1 MRTSEPINMK
11 AAALAIV
18 LAAALTSA
26 TLGQQA
32 APAGRRVAVRAAHL
46 VDPASGQRL
55 DDVVVL
61 VEGDRVA
68 QVGSRLTIP
77 AGVETIDLGRS
88 TLLPGLIDVHTH
100 LTSQSDEYYSD
111 TFRRSPIDAAV
122 RAPTYAKRTLE
133 AGFTTVRDVGAA
145 EFIDVALRNA
155 INDGSV
161 PGPRMAVA
169 TLALSATGG
178 HGDLSGFSPYLRF
191 QMFSGV
197 ADGVDELRKR
207 VRENVKRGADWIK
220 VLAGAGVLSEEES
233 AGAPQYSQ
241 EELNAVV
248 TEATMWG
255 RKVAAHA
262 HGAEAIRRAARAGV
276 ASVEHGGLVDEEGV
290 RIMKEH
296 GTFLVPDIIT
306 DVYILEHGA
315 EQKLPPLMI
324 EKERSLRGQQD
335 VNWSRAF
342 KAGVRFAFGTDA
354 GVYPHGQNAR
364 QFALLVKHVGLSPLD
379 AIRMATTSA
388 ADLLAWSNRV
398 GRVAPGYY
406 ADLIAVSGDPL
417 ADVSELERVRWVMK
431 GGVVYKQE
439 IRN

>member
-1 MRTSEPINMK
+1 MTQKSGVR
-11 AAALAIV
+11 AAFTIV
-18 LAAALTSA
+18 VSVALTAA
-26 TLGQQA
+26 TAGQQT
-32 APAGRRVAVRAAHL
+32 PAVRRVAIRAAHL
-46 VDPASGQRL
+46 VDPASGQRT
-55 DDVVVL
+55 DDAVVL
-61 VEGDRVA
+61 VEGDRVV
-68 QVGSRLTIP
+68 QVGSRLAIP

-88 TLLPGLIDVHTH
+88 TILPGLIDVHTH
-100 LTSQSDEYYSD
+100 LTTESDEYYSD

-122 RAPTYAKRTLE
+122 RAPTHAKRTLE

-145 EFIDVALRNA
+145 EYVDVALRNA
-155 INDGSV
+155 IDEGVV

-178 HGDLSGFSPYLRF
+178 HGDLNGFSPYLHF
-191 QMFSGV
+191 QTFSGV
-197 ADGVDELRKR
+197 ADGPDELRKK
-207 VRENVKRGADWIK
+207 VRENIKRGADWIK

-248 TEATMWG
+248 TEAAMWG

-262 HGAEAIRRAARAGV
+262 HGAEAIKRAARAGV

-306 DVYILEHGA
+306 DVFILEHGA

-335 VNWSRAF
+335 ANWSRAF
-342 KAGVRFAFGTDA
+342 KAGVKLAFGTDA

-364 QFALLVKHVGLSPLD
+364 QFALLVQHVGLSPLD
-379 AIRMATTSA
+379 AIRMATTNA
-388 ADLLAWSNRV
+388 AELMMWSNRV
-398 GRVAPGYY
+398 GRVAPGFY

-431 GGVVYKQE
+431 GGTVYKTTMTVPGS
-439 IRN
+439 